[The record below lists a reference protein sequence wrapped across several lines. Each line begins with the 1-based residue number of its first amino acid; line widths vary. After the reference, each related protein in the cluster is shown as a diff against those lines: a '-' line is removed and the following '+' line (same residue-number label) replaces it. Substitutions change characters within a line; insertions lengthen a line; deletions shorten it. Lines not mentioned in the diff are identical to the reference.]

1 MLFTAVNSSAVISA
15 NAYSRR
21 DGELR
26 LVSFCASSS
35 GGIELP
41 LSILAGGEE
50 LLALIPLGCAET
62 LPFGMPG
69 GAACSCAAA
78 VFLLLSV
85 FKHLPPE

>member
-21 DGELR
+21 DGELL
-26 LVSFCASSS
+26 LVSFCALAF
-35 GGIELP
+35 GGAELSLP
-41 LSILAGGEE
+41 IPPGGAE
-50 LLALIPLGCAET
+50 LLALIPLGGAEA

-85 FKHLPPE
+85 FKYLPPE